1 MFLFLRFFFATYSNE
16 RDDKEI
22 YMYDIQTQS
31 VNKLTG
37 ELSSAFVKVAEA
49 NANAQDMENVSIAD
63 SGLLEKM
70 PTNPAP
76 TQQITKRVDS
86 FVDDE
91 EADGDD
97 DDSQSQGSV
106 RIEYA
111 VKPNY
116 NDKRYKIDISSGYS
130 HITQ

>member
-1 MFLFLRFFFATYSNE
+1 
-16 RDDKEI
+16 
-22 YMYDIQTQS
+22 MYDIPTQT

-70 PTNPAP
+70 PSNPANQ
-76 TQQITKRVDS
+76 QQITKRIDH
-86 FVDDE
+86 FDEIDNDDNIE
-91 EADGDD
+91 DD
-97 DDSQSQGSV
+97 DAHAQGSV
-106 RIEYA
+106 KIEYA

-116 NDKRYKIDISSGYS
+116 NDPRYKIDISSG
-130 HITQ
+130 

>member
-1 MFLFLRFFFATYSNE
+1 
-16 RDDKEI
+16 
-22 YMYDIQTQS
+22 MYDIQTQS

-76 TQQITKRVDS
+76 AQQITKRVDS

-91 EADGDD
+91 DEDNADD
-97 DDSQSQGSV
+97 DAQSQGSV
-106 RIEYA
+106 KIEYA

-116 NDKRYKIDISSGYS
+116 NDKRYQIDISSGYS
-130 HITQ
+130 HINK

>member
-1 MFLFLRFFFATYSNE
+1 
-16 RDDKEI
+16 
-22 YMYDIQTQS
+22 MYDIPTQT

-70 PTNPAP
+70 PSNSANQQ
-76 TQQITKRVDS
+76 QQITKRIDH
-86 FVDDE
+86 FDENEDDI
-91 EADGDD
+91 DD
-97 DDSQSQGSV
+97 DDTHAQGSV
-106 RIEYA
+106 KIEYA

-116 NDKRYKIDISSGYS
+116 NDPRYKIDISSGYS
-130 HITQ
+130 HIKQ